1 MPKICKNPGCD
12 SHKPGNNWTFTVS
25 TAEDENSYCSSTCEN
40 QALGKEIATDKR
52 KRGQ

>member
-1 MPKICKNPGCD
+1 MAKICKNPQCD
-12 SHKPGNNWTFTVS
+12 SHKFGWTFTVS